1 MDWRIPL
8 VALFSVAWAP
18 SALAQTREELTFE
31 RVIRLG
37 VGEVTK
43 AQGPIERGDVVLSFP
58 YEYRRT
64 GVLQNDVRGTGV
76 FALRTLYAAAG
87 TPGFMLGEF
96 STGGGGRGSQVW
108 CFQRPAAEEPE
119 SAERIVCFLGAW
131 PLSFMRP
138 PLLISSFSL
147 NPSHHNTSD
156 IPAIEEGAVTLP
168 FDLRLEF
175 RMRTWNRRF
184 LQLDLYAAGERINT
198 FSVPRAEDGSA
209 TLPSVAGSIR
219 FVQADGA
226 TIATPFEEPERSID
240 TSLANLADLVRR
252 SGLAGSAVVESPL
265 IAVAAPETILAYVTV
280 ARNDEIMR
288 QQVRTPA
295 PIQISAAPN
304 GNAERFGDSGTLLYP
319 AMRGN
324 FLIYCRPPPPR
335 APGERLRT
343 RLYCLEDSNGDH
355 AFEAMWSGVSHADVN
370 GVFVIS
376 VSPPAQ
382 RLRDSVPFSEAPAGA
397 QPEMAVRLRYRGPS
411 GDRRN
416 EGGEVVATGVNFSW
430 VLAENV
436 GDLGPAFDFQVSLD
450 ENGEGQ
456 IVTPNGVPLGRVRNV
471 TVATGAAEIMVE
483 SGLPAGETTYLS
495 GRTGMVAR
503 APRR

>member
-1 MDWRIPL
+1 MDWRITL
-8 VALFSVAWAP
+8 VALISVAWAP
-18 SALAQTREELTFE
+18 SALAQTREEFTFE

-37 VGEVTK
+37 VGDVTK

-76 FALRTLYAAAG
+76 FALRTLYAAVG

-96 STGGGGRGSQVW
+96 STGGSGRGSQVW
-108 CFQRPAAEEPE
+108 CFQRPATEEPE
-119 SAERIVCFLGAW
+119 RAERIVCFLGAW
-131 PLSFMRP
+131 PLNFIRP
-138 PLLISSFSL
+138 PLLISSFSI

-156 IPAIEEGAVTLP
+156 IPVVEEGTVTLP

-175 RMRTWNRRF
+175 RMRAWNRRF
-184 LQLDLYAAGERINT
+184 LQLDLYADGERINT
-198 FSVPRAEDGSA
+198 FSVPRAADGSA

-219 FVQADGA
+219 FVQAGGA
-226 TIATPFEEPERSID
+226 TTATPLDEPGPSTD
-240 TSLANLADLVRR
+240 LADLMRR
-252 SGLAGSAVVESPL
+252 SGLAGAGVVESPL
-265 IAVAAPETILAYVTV
+265 IVVAPPETTGAYITA

-288 QQVRTPA
+288 QQVRAPA
-295 PIQISAAPN
+295 PIQIDAAPN
-304 GNAERFGDSGTLLYP
+304 GNAERFGDAGTLLYP

-335 APGERLRT
+335 ALGELLRT
-343 RLYCLEDSNGDH
+343 RLYCLEDSDGDH
-355 AFEAMWSGVSHADVN
+355 AFDAMWSGVSHADVN

-382 RLRDSVPFSEAPAGA
+382 RLRDSVPFSEVLADV

-450 ENGEGQ
+450 EDGEGQ
-456 IVTPNGVPLGRVRNV
+456 IVTPTGVSLGRVRNV
-471 TVATGAAEIMVE
+471 NVATGAAEIMIE
-483 SGLPAGETTYLS
+483 GGLPAGETTYLS

-503 APRR
+503 APSR